1 MNEVKIFENE
11 EFGNVRTLI
20 EGEDKVLF
28 CGTDVAQA
36 LGYSNT
42 TDALKRHCRC
52 IVKREVPHPQSPE
65 KNLET
70 NFIPESDVYR
80 LIFGSKLEDA
90 EKFQNWIFDDVIP
103 TIRKTGGYVNNDEL
117 FIETYFSQVEESTK
131 AMLRAT
137 LATVREVNE
146 KNRQLEQ
153 TVGVQSQQIA
163 ELQPKATYYDVVLQC
178 EDLIS
183 ITAIA
188 KDYGKSARWMNNYL
202 HEKGVQYRQGDIWL
216 LYQTYAERG
225 YTSTKTFKYDDDGEN
240 HVKIHTYWTQ
250 KGRLFIY
257 DLMKSDGHLPIIEQE
272 NRGGVCV
279 MKNCIDF
286 DVKSSN
292 MGVLKDFTVK
302 WKEYAKV

>member
-11 EFGNVRTLI
+11 EFGKVRTLI

-117 FIETYFSQVEESTK
+117 FIETYFSQAEESTK

-225 YTSTKTFKYDDDGEN
+225 YTNTKTFKYEDGGEN
-240 HVKIHTYWTQ
+240 HVKVHTYWTQ

-257 DLMKSDGHLPIIEQE
+257 ELMKSDGHLPIIEQE
-272 NRGGVCV
+272 NGREC
-279 MKNCIDF
+279 
-286 DVKSSN
+286 
-292 MGVLKDFTVK
+292 
-302 WKEYAKV
+302 A

>member
-1 MNEVKIFENE
+1 MENNVQIFNNE
-11 EFGNVRTLI
+11 EFGKIRIVNI
-20 EGEDKVLF
+20 NGEPWFVGK
-28 CGTDVAQA
+28 DVAEA
-36 LGYSNT
+36 LGYGGGKAPVNAVANHVDPDDKGVTEMMTPGGRQNVTIINESGVY
-42 TDALKRHCRC
+42 AL
-52 IVKREVPHPQSPE
+52 VFS
-65 KNLET
+65 
-70 NFIPESDVYR
+70 
-80 LIFGSKLEDA
+80 SKLDGAKRFKRWVTSE
-90 EKFQNWIFDDVIP
+90 VLP

-131 AMLRAT
+131 AMLLAT

-225 YTSTKTFKYDDDGEN
+225 YTSTKTFKYEDGGEN
-240 HVKIHTYWTQ
+240 HVKVHTYWTQ

-257 DLMKSDGHLPIIEQE
+257 ELMKSDGHLPIIEQE
-272 NRGGVCV
+272 
-279 MKNCIDF
+279 
-286 DVKSSN
+286 
-292 MGVLKDFTVK
+292 
-302 WKEYAKV
+302 

>member
-11 EFGNVRTLI
+11 EFGKVRTLI

-225 YTSTKTFKYDDDGEN
+225 YTSTKTFKYEDGGEN

-257 DLMKSDGHLPIIEQE
+257 EMMKSDGHLPIIEQE
-272 NRGGVCV
+272 NGGEC
-279 MKNCIDF
+279 
-286 DVKSSN
+286 
-292 MGVLKDFTVK
+292 
-302 WKEYAKV
+302 A

>member
-11 EFGNVRTLI
+11 EFGKVRTLI

-153 TVGVQSQQIA
+153 TVGIQSQQIA

-225 YTSTKTFKYDDDGEN
+225 YTSTKTFKYEDGGEN
-240 HVKIHTYWTQ
+240 HVKVHTYWTQ

-257 DLMKSDGHLPIIEQE
+257 ELMKSDGHLPIIEQE
-272 NRGGVCV
+272 NGGEC
-279 MKNCIDF
+279 
-286 DVKSSN
+286 
-292 MGVLKDFTVK
+292 
-302 WKEYAKV
+302 A

>member
-11 EFGNVRTLI
+11 EFGKVRTLI

-103 TIRKTGGYVNNDEL
+103 TIRKTGGYVSNDEL

-225 YTSTKTFKYDDDGEN
+225 YTSTKTFKYDDGGEN
-240 HVKIHTYWTQ
+240 HVKVHTYWTQ

-257 DLMKSDGHLPIIEQE
+257 ELMKSDGHLPIIEQE
-272 NRGGVCV
+272 NGGEC
-279 MKNCIDF
+279 
-286 DVKSSN
+286 
-292 MGVLKDFTVK
+292 
-302 WKEYAKV
+302 A

>member
-11 EFGNVRTLI
+11 EFGKVRTLI

-28 CGTDVAQA
+28 CGSDVAKA
-36 LGYSNT
+36 LGYTRPN
-42 TDALKRHCRC
+42 DAVNDHCR
-52 IVKREVPHPQSPE
+52 IDATSKRRTIIDRLGRKQEA
-65 KNLET
+65 L
-70 NFIPESDVYR
+70 FIPEGDVYR
-80 LIFGSKLEDA
+80 LIAHSKLPAADQFER
-90 EKFQNWIFDDVIP
+90 WIFDDVIP

-225 YTSTKTFKYDDDGEN
+225 YTSTKTFKYEDGGEN
-240 HVKIHTYWTQ
+240 HVKVYTYWTQ

-257 DLMKSDGHLPIIEQE
+257 ELMKSDGHLPIIEQE
-272 NRGGVCV
+272 NGGEC
-279 MKNCIDF
+279 
-286 DVKSSN
+286 
-292 MGVLKDFTVK
+292 
-302 WKEYAKV
+302 A

>member
-11 EFGNVRTLI
+11 EFGKVRTLI

-153 TVGVQSQQIA
+153 TVGIQSQQIA

-225 YTSTKTFKYDDDGEN
+225 YTSTKTFKYEDGGEN
-240 HVKIHTYWTQ
+240 HVKVHTYWTQ

-257 DLMKSDGHLPIIEQE
+257 ELMKLDGHLPIIEQE
-272 NRGGVCV
+272 NGGEC
-279 MKNCIDF
+279 
-286 DVKSSN
+286 
-292 MGVLKDFTVK
+292 
-302 WKEYAKV
+302 A

>member
-1 MNEVKIFENE
+1 MNEVKIFENA
-11 EFGNVRTLI
+11 EFGKVRTTVD
-20 EGEDKVLF
+20 GEDKVLF
-28 CGTDVAQA
+28 CGADVAQA

-42 TDALKRHCRC
+42 TDALKRHCRY

-65 KNLET
+65 KTLET

-188 KDYGKSARWMNNYL
+188 KDYGKSARWMNSYL
-202 HEKGVQYRQGDIWL
+202 HDKGVQYRQGDIWL

-225 YTSTKTFKYDDDGEN
+225 YTSTKTFKYEDGGEN
-240 HVKIHTYWTQ
+240 HVKVHTYWTQ

-257 DLMKSDGHLPIIEQE
+257 EMMKSDGHLPIIEQE
-272 NRGGVCV
+272 NGGEC
-279 MKNCIDF
+279 
-286 DVKSSN
+286 
-292 MGVLKDFTVK
+292 
-302 WKEYAKV
+302 A

>member
-11 EFGNVRTLI
+11 EFGSVRTV
-20 EGEDKVLF
+20 EEDGKMLF
-28 CGTDVAQA
+28 CGSDVAKA
-36 LGYSNT
+36 LGYTRPN
-42 TDALKRHCRC
+42 DAVNDHCR
-52 IVKREVPHPQSPE
+52 IDATSKRRTIIDRLGRKQEA
-65 KNLET
+65 L
-70 NFIPESDVYR
+70 FIPEGDVYR
-80 LIFGSKLEDA
+80 LIAHSKLPAADQFER
-90 EKFQNWIFDDVIP
+90 WIFDDVIP

-225 YTSTKTFKYDDDGEN
+225 YTSTKTFKYEDGGEN
-240 HVKIHTYWTQ
+240 HVKVHTYWTQ

-257 DLMKSDGHLPIIEQE
+257 ELMKSDGHLPIIEQE
-272 NRGGVCV
+272 NGGE
-279 MKNCIDF
+279 
-286 DVKSSN
+286 S
-292 MGVLKDFTVK
+292 
-302 WKEYAKV
+302 A

>member
-11 EFGNVRTLI
+11 KFGEIRTVVI
-20 EGEDKVLF
+20 NGEPWFVAADVCRALEISNSRDAVQRLDEDEKGVVL
-28 CGTDVAQA
+28 TDT
-36 LGYSNT
+36 LGGQ
-42 TDALKRHCRC
+42 
-52 IVKREVPHPQSPE
+52 QSMTAINEPGLYVLVLGSR
-65 KNLET
+65 K
-70 NFIPESDVYR
+70 PESKEFKR
-80 LIFGSKLEDA
+80 
-90 EKFQNWIFDDVIP
+90 WITHDVIP

-131 AMLRAT
+131 AILRAT
-137 LATVREVNE
+137 LATVREVND

-153 TVGVQSQQIA
+153 TVGILSLQIA

-225 YTSTKTFKYDDDGEN
+225 YTSTKTFKYEDGGEN
-240 HVKIHTYWTQ
+240 HVKVHTYWTQ

-257 DLMKSDGHLPIIEQE
+257 ELMKSDGHLPIIEQE
-272 NRGGVCV
+272 NGGEC
-279 MKNCIDF
+279 
-286 DVKSSN
+286 
-292 MGVLKDFTVK
+292 
-302 WKEYAKV
+302 A

>member
-11 EFGNVRTLI
+11 EFGKVRTLI

-178 EDLIS
+178 EDFIS

-225 YTSTKTFKYDDDGEN
+225 YTSTKTFKYEDGGEN
-240 HVKIHTYWTQ
+240 HVKVHTYWTQ

-257 DLMKSDGHLPIIEQE
+257 EMMKSDGHLPIIEQE
-272 NRGGVCV
+272 NGGEC
-279 MKNCIDF
+279 
-286 DVKSSN
+286 
-292 MGVLKDFTVK
+292 
-302 WKEYAKV
+302 A

>member
-1 MNEVKIFENE
+1 MNDVKIFESE
-11 EFGNVRTLI
+11 EFGKVRTLI

-225 YTSTKTFKYDDDGEN
+225 YTSTKTFKYDDGGEN
-240 HVKIHTYWTQ
+240 HVKVHTYWTQ

-257 DLMKSDGHLPIIEQE
+257 ELMKSDGHLPIIEQE
-272 NRGGVCV
+272 NGGEC
-279 MKNCIDF
+279 
-286 DVKSSN
+286 
-292 MGVLKDFTVK
+292 
-302 WKEYAKV
+302 A

>member
-11 EFGNVRTLI
+11 EFGKVRTLI

-153 TVGVQSQQIA
+153 TVGIQSQQIA

-225 YTSTKTFKYDDDGEN
+225 YTSTKTFKYEDGGEN
-240 HVKIHTYWTQ
+240 HVKVHTYWTQ

-257 DLMKSDGHLPIIEQE
+257 ELMKSDGHLPIIEQE
-272 NRGGVCV
+272 NGGEC
-279 MKNCIDF
+279 
-286 DVKSSN
+286 
-292 MGVLKDFTVK
+292 T
-302 WKEYAKV
+302 

>member
-1 MNEVKIFENE
+1 MNDVKIFESE
-11 EFGNVRTLI
+11 EFGSVRTV
-20 EGEDKVLF
+20 EEDGKMLF
-28 CGTDVAQA
+28 CGSDVAKA
-36 LGYSNT
+36 LGYTRPN
-42 TDALKRHCRC
+42 DAVNDHCR
-52 IVKREVPHPQSPE
+52 IDATSKRRTIIDRLGRKQEA
-65 KNLET
+65 L
-70 NFIPESDVYR
+70 FIPEGDVYR
-80 LIFGSKLEDA
+80 LIAHSKLPAADQFER
-90 EKFQNWIFDDVIP
+90 WIFDDVIP

-153 TVGVQSQQIA
+153 TVGIQSQQIA

-225 YTSTKTFKYDDDGEN
+225 YTSTKTFKYEDGGEN

-257 DLMKSDGHLPIIEQE
+257 EMMKSDGHLPIIEQE
-272 NRGGVCV
+272 NGGEC
-279 MKNCIDF
+279 
-286 DVKSSN
+286 
-292 MGVLKDFTVK
+292 
-302 WKEYAKV
+302 A

>member
-11 EFGNVRTLI
+11 EFGKVRTLV

-225 YTSTKTFKYDDDGEN
+225 YTSTKTFKYDDGGEN
-240 HVKIHTYWTQ
+240 HVKVHTYWTQ

-257 DLMKSDGHLPIIEQE
+257 ELMKSDGHLPIIEQE
-272 NRGGVCV
+272 NGGEC
-279 MKNCIDF
+279 
-286 DVKSSN
+286 
-292 MGVLKDFTVK
+292 
-302 WKEYAKV
+302 A

>member
-11 EFGNVRTLI
+11 EFGKVRTLI

-117 FIETYFSQVEESTK
+117 FIETYFFQVEESTK

-153 TVGVQSQQIA
+153 TVGIQSQQIA

-225 YTSTKTFKYDDDGEN
+225 YTSTKTFKYEDGGEN
-240 HVKIHTYWTQ
+240 HVKVHTYWTQ

-257 DLMKSDGHLPIIEQE
+257 ELMKSDGHLPIIEQE
-272 NRGGVCV
+272 NGGEC
-279 MKNCIDF
+279 
-286 DVKSSN
+286 
-292 MGVLKDFTVK
+292 T
-302 WKEYAKV
+302 

>member
-11 EFGNVRTLI
+11 EFGKVRTLI

-225 YTSTKTFKYDDDGEN
+225 YTSTKTFKYEDGGEN
-240 HVKIHTYWTQ
+240 HVKVHTYWTQ

-257 DLMKSDGHLPIIEQE
+257 ELMKSDGHLPIIEQE
-272 NRGGVCV
+272 NGREC
-279 MKNCIDF
+279 
-286 DVKSSN
+286 
-292 MGVLKDFTVK
+292 
-302 WKEYAKV
+302 A

>member
-11 EFGNVRTLI
+11 KFGSVRTV
-20 EGEDKVLF
+20 EEDGKMLF
-28 CGTDVAQA
+28 CGSDVAKA
-36 LGYSNT
+36 LGYTRPN
-42 TDALKRHCRC
+42 DAVNDHCR
-52 IVKREVPHPQSPE
+52 IDATSKRRTIIDRLGRKQEA
-65 KNLET
+65 L
-70 NFIPESDVYR
+70 FIPEGDVYR
-80 LIFGSKLEDA
+80 LIAHSKLPAADQFER
-90 EKFQNWIFDDVIP
+90 WIFDDVIP

-225 YTSTKTFKYDDDGEN
+225 YTSTKTFKYEDGGEN
-240 HVKIHTYWTQ
+240 HVKVHTYWTQ
-250 KGRLFIY
+250 K
-257 DLMKSDGHLPIIEQE
+257 
-272 NRGGVCV
+272 
-279 MKNCIDF
+279 
-286 DVKSSN
+286 
-292 MGVLKDFTVK
+292 
-302 WKEYAKV
+302 

>member
-11 EFGNVRTLI
+11 KFGEIRTVVINGEPWFVAADVCRALEISNSRDAVQRLDEDEKGVVLTDTRGGQQSMTAINEPGLYVLVLGSRKSEAKEF
-20 EGEDKVLF
+20 
-28 CGTDVAQA
+28 
-36 LGYSNT
+36 
-42 TDALKRHCRC
+42 KR
-52 IVKREVPHPQSPE
+52 
-65 KNLET
+65 
-70 NFIPESDVYR
+70 
-80 LIFGSKLEDA
+80 
-90 EKFQNWIFDDVIP
+90 WITHDVIP

-225 YTSTKTFKYDDDGEN
+225 YTSTKTFKYEDGGEN
-240 HVKIHTYWTQ
+240 HVKVHTYWTQ

-257 DLMKSDGHLPIIEQE
+257 ELMKSDGHLPIIEQE
-272 NRGGVCV
+272 NGGEC
-279 MKNCIDF
+279 
-286 DVKSSN
+286 
-292 MGVLKDFTVK
+292 
-302 WKEYAKV
+302 A

>member
-11 EFGNVRTLI
+11 EFGKVRTLI

-225 YTSTKTFKYDDDGEN
+225 YTSTKTFKYDDGGEN
-240 HVKIHTYWTQ
+240 HVKVHTYWTQ

-257 DLMKSDGHLPIIEQE
+257 ELMKSDGHLPIIEQE
-272 NRGGVCV
+272 NGGEC
-279 MKNCIDF
+279 
-286 DVKSSN
+286 
-292 MGVLKDFTVK
+292 
-302 WKEYAKV
+302 A

>member
-11 EFGNVRTLI
+11 KFGKIRTVVINGEPWFVAADVCRALEISNSRDAVQRLDEDEKGVVLTDTRGGQQSMTAINEPGLYVLVLGSRKPEAKEF
-20 EGEDKVLF
+20 
-28 CGTDVAQA
+28 
-36 LGYSNT
+36 
-42 TDALKRHCRC
+42 KR
-52 IVKREVPHPQSPE
+52 
-65 KNLET
+65 
-70 NFIPESDVYR
+70 
-80 LIFGSKLEDA
+80 
-90 EKFQNWIFDDVIP
+90 WITHDVIP

-225 YTSTKTFKYDDDGEN
+225 YTSTKTFKYEDGGEN
-240 HVKIHTYWTQ
+240 HVKVHTYWTQ

-257 DLMKSDGHLPIIEQE
+257 ELMKSDGHLPIIEQE
-272 NRGGVCV
+272 NGGE
-279 MKNCIDF
+279 
-286 DVKSSN
+286 
-292 MGVLKDFTVK
+292 G
-302 WKEYAKV
+302 A

>member
-1 MNEVKIFENE
+1 MENNVQIFNNE
-11 EFGNVRTLI
+11 EFGKVRI
-20 EGEDKVLF
+20 VNINGEPWFVGK
-28 CGTDVAQA
+28 DVAES

-42 TDALKRHCRC
+42 RKALADHVDEDDRTDGVTIRDSIGRDQTPV
-52 IVKREVPHPQSPE
+52 II
-65 KNLET
+65 N
-70 NFIPESDVYR
+70 ESGVYS
-80 LIFGSKLEDA
+80 LVFGSKLEGA
-90 EKFQNWIFDDVIP
+90 KRFKHWVTSEVLP

-146 KNRQLEQ
+146 KNRQLER

-225 YTSTKTFKYDDDGEN
+225 YTSTKTFKYEDGGEN
-240 HVKIHTYWTQ
+240 HVKVHTYWTQ

-257 DLMKSDGHLPIIEQE
+257 ELMKSDGHLPIIEQE
-272 NRGGVCV
+272 
-279 MKNCIDF
+279 
-286 DVKSSN
+286 
-292 MGVLKDFTVK
+292 
-302 WKEYAKV
+302 

>member
-1 MNEVKIFENE
+1 MENNVQIFNNE
-11 EFGNVRTLI
+11 EFGKIRTVNI
-20 EGEDKVLF
+20 NGEPWFVGK
-28 CGTDVAQA
+28 DVAEA

-42 TDALKRHCRC
+42 RKALADHVDEDDKTDGVTIRDSIGRDQTPVV
-52 IVKREVPHPQSPE
+52 ID
-65 KNLET
+65 
-70 NFIPESDVYR
+70 ESGVYS
-80 LIFGSKLEDA
+80 LVFSSKLDGAKRFKRWVTSE
-90 EKFQNWIFDDVIP
+90 VLP

-225 YTSTKTFKYDDDGEN
+225 YTSTKTFKYEDGGEN
-240 HVKIHTYWTQ
+240 HVKVHTYWTQ

-257 DLMKSDGHLPIIEQE
+257 ELMKSDGNLPLIEQE
-272 NRGGVCV
+272 Q
-279 MKNCIDF
+279 
-286 DVKSSN
+286 
-292 MGVLKDFTVK
+292 
-302 WKEYAKV
+302 

>member
-1 MNEVKIFENE
+1 MNEVKIFESE
-11 EFGNVRTLI
+11 EFGKVRTLI

-225 YTSTKTFKYDDDGEN
+225 YTSTKTFKYEDGGEN

-257 DLMKSDGHLPIIEQE
+257 EMMKSDGHLPIIEQE
-272 NRGGVCV
+272 NGGEC
-279 MKNCIDF
+279 
-286 DVKSSN
+286 
-292 MGVLKDFTVK
+292 
-302 WKEYAKV
+302 A

>member
-11 EFGNVRTLI
+11 KFGEIRTVVINGEPWFVAADVCRALEISNSRDAVQRLDEDEKGVVLTDTRGGQQSMTAINEPGLYVLVLGSRKPEAKEF
-20 EGEDKVLF
+20 
-28 CGTDVAQA
+28 
-36 LGYSNT
+36 
-42 TDALKRHCRC
+42 KR
-52 IVKREVPHPQSPE
+52 
-65 KNLET
+65 
-70 NFIPESDVYR
+70 
-80 LIFGSKLEDA
+80 
-90 EKFQNWIFDDVIP
+90 WITHDVIP

-131 AMLRAT
+131 VMLRAM

-153 TVGVQSQQIA
+153 TVGIQSQQIA

-225 YTSTKTFKYDDDGEN
+225 YTSTKTFKYEDGGEN
-240 HVKIHTYWTQ
+240 HVKVHTYWTQ

-257 DLMKSDGHLPIIEQE
+257 ELMKSDGHLPIIEQE
-272 NRGGVCV
+272 NGGECA
-279 MKNCIDF
+279 
-286 DVKSSN
+286 
-292 MGVLKDFTVK
+292 L
-302 WKEYAKV
+302 

>member
-11 EFGNVRTLI
+11 KFGEIRTVVI
-20 EGEDKVLF
+20 NGEPWFVAADVCRALEISNSRDAVQRLDEDEKGVVL
-28 CGTDVAQA
+28 TDT
-36 LGYSNT
+36 LGGQ
-42 TDALKRHCRC
+42 
-52 IVKREVPHPQSPE
+52 QSMTAINEPGLYVLVLGSR
-65 KNLET
+65 K
-70 NFIPESDVYR
+70 PESKEFKR
-80 LIFGSKLEDA
+80 
-90 EKFQNWIFDDVIP
+90 WITHDVIP

-131 AMLRAT
+131 AILRAT

-153 TVGVQSQQIA
+153 TVGIQSQQIA

-225 YTSTKTFKYDDDGEN
+225 YTSTKTFKYEDGGEN
-240 HVKIHTYWTQ
+240 HVKVHTYWTQ

-257 DLMKSDGHLPIIEQE
+257 ELMKSDGHLPIIEQE
-272 NRGGVCV
+272 NGGEC
-279 MKNCIDF
+279 
-286 DVKSSN
+286 
-292 MGVLKDFTVK
+292 
-302 WKEYAKV
+302 A

>member
-11 EFGNVRTLI
+11 EFGKVRTLI

-225 YTSTKTFKYDDDGEN
+225 YTSTKTFKYEDGGEN
-240 HVKIHTYWTQ
+240 HVKVHTYWTQ

-257 DLMKSDGHLPIIEQE
+257 ELMKLDEHLPIIEQE
-272 NRGGVCV
+272 NGGEC
-279 MKNCIDF
+279 
-286 DVKSSN
+286 
-292 MGVLKDFTVK
+292 
-302 WKEYAKV
+302 A

>member
-11 EFGNVRTLI
+11 EFGKVRTLI

-117 FIETYFSQVEESTK
+117 FIETYFFQVEESTK

-153 TVGVQSQQIA
+153 TVGIQSQQIA

-216 LYQTYAERG
+216 LYQTNAERG
-225 YTSTKTFKYDDDGEN
+225 YTITKTFKYEDGGEN
-240 HVKIHTYWTQ
+240 HVKVHTYWTQ

-257 DLMKSDGHLPIIEQE
+257 ELMKSDGHLPIIEQE
-272 NRGGVCV
+272 NGGEC
-279 MKNCIDF
+279 
-286 DVKSSN
+286 
-292 MGVLKDFTVK
+292 T
-302 WKEYAKV
+302 

>member
-1 MNEVKIFENE
+1 MNEVKIFESE
-11 EFGNVRTLI
+11 EFGSVRTV
-20 EGEDKVLF
+20 EEDGKMLF
-28 CGTDVAQA
+28 CGSDVAKA
-36 LGYSNT
+36 LGYTRPN
-42 TDALKRHCRC
+42 DAVNDHCR
-52 IVKREVPHPQSPE
+52 IDATSKRRTIIDRLGRKQEA
-65 KNLET
+65 L
-70 NFIPESDVYR
+70 FIPEGDVYR
-80 LIFGSKLEDA
+80 LIAHSKLPAADQFER
-90 EKFQNWIFDDVIP
+90 WIFDDVIP

-225 YTSTKTFKYDDDGEN
+225 YTSTKTFKYEDGGEN
-240 HVKIHTYWTQ
+240 HVKVHTYWTQ

-257 DLMKSDGHLPIIEQE
+257 ELMKSDGHLPIIEQE
-272 NRGGVCV
+272 NGGEC
-279 MKNCIDF
+279 
-286 DVKSSN
+286 
-292 MGVLKDFTVK
+292 
-302 WKEYAKV
+302 A

>member
-11 EFGNVRTLI
+11 KFGSVRTV
-20 EGEDKVLF
+20 EEDGKMLF
-28 CGTDVAQA
+28 CGSDVAKA
-36 LGYSNT
+36 LGYTRPN
-42 TDALKRHCRC
+42 DAVNDHCR
-52 IVKREVPHPQSPE
+52 IDATSKRRTIIDRLGRKQEA
-65 KNLET
+65 L
-70 NFIPESDVYR
+70 FIPEGDVYR
-80 LIFGSKLEDA
+80 LIAHSKLPAADQFER
-90 EKFQNWIFDDVIP
+90 WIFDDVIP

-225 YTSTKTFKYDDDGEN
+225 YTSTKTFKYEDGGEN
-240 HVKIHTYWTQ
+240 HVKVHTYWTQ

-257 DLMKSDGHLPIIEQE
+257 ELMKSDGHLPIIEQE
-272 NRGGVCV
+272 NGGEC
-279 MKNCIDF
+279 
-286 DVKSSN
+286 
-292 MGVLKDFTVK
+292 
-302 WKEYAKV
+302 A

>member
-11 EFGNVRTLI
+11 EFGKVRTLI

-90 EKFQNWIFDDVIP
+90 EKFQNWIFEDVIP

-225 YTSTKTFKYDDDGEN
+225 YTSTKTFKYEDGGEN
-240 HVKIHTYWTQ
+240 HVKVHTYWTQ

-257 DLMKSDGHLPIIEQE
+257 ELMKSDGHLPIIEQE
-272 NRGGVCV
+272 NGGEC
-279 MKNCIDF
+279 
-286 DVKSSN
+286 
-292 MGVLKDFTVK
+292 
-302 WKEYAKV
+302 A

>member
-11 EFGNVRTLI
+11 KFGEIRTVVINGEPWFVAADVCRALEISNSRDAVQRLDEDEKGVVLTDTRGGQQSMTAINEPGLYVLVLGSRKPEAKEF
-20 EGEDKVLF
+20 
-28 CGTDVAQA
+28 
-36 LGYSNT
+36 
-42 TDALKRHCRC
+42 KR
-52 IVKREVPHPQSPE
+52 
-65 KNLET
+65 
-70 NFIPESDVYR
+70 
-80 LIFGSKLEDA
+80 
-90 EKFQNWIFDDVIP
+90 WITHDVIP

-225 YTSTKTFKYDDDGEN
+225 YTSTETFKYEDGGEN
-240 HVKIHTYWTQ
+240 HVKVHTYWTQ

-257 DLMKSDGHLPIIEQE
+257 ELMKSDGHLPIIEQE
-272 NRGGVCV
+272 NGGEC
-279 MKNCIDF
+279 
-286 DVKSSN
+286 
-292 MGVLKDFTVK
+292 
-302 WKEYAKV
+302 A

>member
-1 MNEVKIFENE
+1 MNEVKIFENKKFGKIRTTVIDGE
-11 EFGNVRTLI
+11 PWFVAADVCKALEISNSRDAVQRLDEDEKGVVSTDTLGGQQNLTAINEPGLYVLVLGSRKPEAKEF
-20 EGEDKVLF
+20 
-28 CGTDVAQA
+28 
-36 LGYSNT
+36 
-42 TDALKRHCRC
+42 KR
-52 IVKREVPHPQSPE
+52 
-65 KNLET
+65 
-70 NFIPESDVYR
+70 
-80 LIFGSKLEDA
+80 
-90 EKFQNWIFDDVIP
+90 WITHDVIP

-153 TVGVQSQQIA
+153 TVGVQNQQIA

-188 KDYGKSARWMNNYL
+188 KDYGKSARWMNSYL
-202 HEKGVQYRQGDIWL
+202 HDKGVQYRQGDIWL

-225 YTSTKTFKYDDDGEN
+225 YTSTKTFKYEDGGEN
-240 HVKIHTYWTQ
+240 HVKVHTYWTQ

-257 DLMKSDGHLPIIEQE
+257 ELMKSDGHLPIIEQE
-272 NRGGVCV
+272 NGGEC
-279 MKNCIDF
+279 
-286 DVKSSN
+286 
-292 MGVLKDFTVK
+292 
-302 WKEYAKV
+302 A

>member
-11 EFGNVRTLI
+11 KFGEIRTVVINGEPWFVAADVCRALEISNSRDAVQRLDEDEKGVVLTDTRGGQQSMTAINEPGLYVLVLGSRKPEAKEF
-20 EGEDKVLF
+20 
-28 CGTDVAQA
+28 
-36 LGYSNT
+36 
-42 TDALKRHCRC
+42 KR
-52 IVKREVPHPQSPE
+52 
-65 KNLET
+65 
-70 NFIPESDVYR
+70 
-80 LIFGSKLEDA
+80 
-90 EKFQNWIFDDVIP
+90 WITHDVIP
-103 TIRKTGGYVNNDEL
+103 AIRKTGGYVNNDEL

-225 YTSTKTFKYDDDGEN
+225 YTSTKTFKYEDGGEN
-240 HVKIHTYWTQ
+240 HVKVHTYWTQ

-257 DLMKSDGHLPIIEQE
+257 ELMKSDGHLPIIEQE
-272 NRGGVCV
+272 NGGEC
-279 MKNCIDF
+279 
-286 DVKSSN
+286 
-292 MGVLKDFTVK
+292 
-302 WKEYAKV
+302 A

>member
-11 EFGNVRTLI
+11 KFGEIRTVVI
-20 EGEDKVLF
+20 NGEPWFVAADVCRALEISNSRDAVQRLDEDEKGVVL
-28 CGTDVAQA
+28 TDTRGGQQSMTAINEPGLYVLV
-36 LGYSNT
+36 LGSR
-42 TDALKRHCRC
+42 K
-52 IVKREVPHPQSPE
+52 
-65 KNLET
+65 
-70 NFIPESDVYR
+70 PESKEFKR
-80 LIFGSKLEDA
+80 
-90 EKFQNWIFDDVIP
+90 WITHDVIP

-137 LATVREVNE
+137 LVTVREVNE

-153 TVGVQSQQIA
+153 TVGIQSQQIA

-225 YTSTKTFKYDDDGEN
+225 YTSTKTFKYEDGGEN

-257 DLMKSDGHLPIIEQE
+257 EMMKSDGHLPIIEQE
-272 NRGGVCV
+272 NGGEC
-279 MKNCIDF
+279 
-286 DVKSSN
+286 
-292 MGVLKDFTVK
+292 
-302 WKEYAKV
+302 A

>member
-1 MNEVKIFENE
+1 MNEVKIFESE
-11 EFGNVRTLI
+11 EFGSVRTV
-20 EGEDKVLF
+20 EEDGKMLF
-28 CGTDVAQA
+28 CGSDVAKA
-36 LGYSNT
+36 LGYTRPN
-42 TDALKRHCRC
+42 DAVNDHCR
-52 IVKREVPHPQSPE
+52 IDATSKRRTIIDRLGRKQEA
-65 KNLET
+65 L
-70 NFIPESDVYR
+70 FIPEGDVYR
-80 LIFGSKLEDA
+80 LIAHSKLPAADQFER
-90 EKFQNWIFDDVIP
+90 WIFDDVIP

-225 YTSTKTFKYDDDGEN
+225 YTSTKTFKYDDGGEN
-240 HVKIHTYWTQ
+240 HVKVHTYWTQ

-257 DLMKSDGHLPIIEQE
+257 ELMKSDGHLPIIEQE
-272 NRGGVCV
+272 NGGEC
-279 MKNCIDF
+279 
-286 DVKSSN
+286 
-292 MGVLKDFTVK
+292 
-302 WKEYAKV
+302 A

>member
-11 EFGNVRTLI
+11 EFGKVRTLI

-117 FIETYFSQVEESTK
+117 FIETYFSQVGESTK

-225 YTSTKTFKYDDDGEN
+225 YTSTKTFKYEDGGEN
-240 HVKIHTYWTQ
+240 HAKVHTYWTQ

-257 DLMKSDGHLPIIEQE
+257 ELMKSDGHLPIIEQE
-272 NRGGVCV
+272 NGGEC
-279 MKNCIDF
+279 
-286 DVKSSN
+286 
-292 MGVLKDFTVK
+292 
-302 WKEYAKV
+302 A

>member
-11 EFGNVRTLI
+11 KFGSVRTV
-20 EGEDKVLF
+20 EEDGKMLF
-28 CGTDVAQA
+28 CGSDVAKA
-36 LGYSNT
+36 LGYTRPN
-42 TDALKRHCRC
+42 DAVNDHCR
-52 IVKREVPHPQSPE
+52 IDATSKRRTIIDRLGRKQEA
-65 KNLET
+65 L
-70 NFIPESDVYR
+70 FIPEGDVYR
-80 LIFGSKLEDA
+80 LIAHSKLPAADQFER
-90 EKFQNWIFDDVIP
+90 WIFDDVIP

-225 YTSTKTFKYDDDGEN
+225 YTSTKTFKYEDGGEN
-240 HVKIHTYWTQ
+240 HVKVHTYWTQ

-257 DLMKSDGHLPIIEQE
+257 ELMKSDGHLPIIEQE
-272 NRGGVCV
+272 NGWEC
-279 MKNCIDF
+279 
-286 DVKSSN
+286 
-292 MGVLKDFTVK
+292 
-302 WKEYAKV
+302 A

>member
-11 EFGNVRTLI
+11 EFGKVRTLI

-28 CGTDVAQA
+28 CGTDIARA
-36 LGYSNT
+36 LGYSNPW
-42 TDALKRHCRC
+42 DAIKRHCKVDG
-52 IVKREVPHPQSPE
+52 IVKHEGVTTTVNQYGTV
-65 KNLET
+65 T
-70 NFIPESDVYR
+70 NQVNEMTFVTEGNVYR
-80 LIFGSKLEDA
+80 LIAHSKLPSA
-90 EKFQNWIFDDVIP
+90 EKFESWVFDEVLP

-225 YTSTKTFKYDDDGEN
+225 YTSTKTFKYEDGGEN
-240 HVKIHTYWTQ
+240 HVKVHTYWTQ

-257 DLMKSDGHLPIIEQE
+257 ELMKLDGHLPIIEQE
-272 NRGGVCV
+272 NGGEC
-279 MKNCIDF
+279 
-286 DVKSSN
+286 
-292 MGVLKDFTVK
+292 
-302 WKEYAKV
+302 A